1 MAAIH
6 HRRVPVNGVT
16 VHVAEAGKGAP
27 IVLLHGVPELWYSWR
42 HQIPALAEAGYRVLA
57 PDLRGCGGSDAPGEV
72 ASDSMVH
79 LIGDVVGLLDAV
91 GVRSAVLAGHDW
103 GAQVAWQCAKAHP
116 DRVSVVAALSVPYT
130 PRPAQPPSVLA
141 ERFSR
146 DAFSFVRYFQ
156 QPGLAE
162 AELERDPHRFFRLF
176 FYGLSGDAPP
186 ELVRTL
192 YLGKPRGAR
201 LLDGIPEP
209 PGPLPWLTE
218 ADLDYF
224 ATEYARAGFTGA
236 LNRYRN
242 LDRDW
247 AELASLDGVTVQQ
260 PVLFIGGAHDS
271 AVLFGDLEP
280 TRSLPQLDKLV
291 LLPGCGHW
299 VQQERAAEVTAELVA
314 FLARHPTNSN
324 SDPTVNAGELVTQ
337 RRDAS

>member
-1 MAAIH
+1 MTVAAIH
-6 HRRVPVNGVT
+6 HRRVSANGVML
-16 VHVAEAGKGAP
+16 HLAEAGKGAP

-42 HQIPALAEAGYRVLA
+42 HQLPALADAGYRVLA

-72 ASDSMVH
+72 ASYSMAR

-91 GVRSAVLAGHDW
+91 GERAAVLAGHDW
-103 GAQVAWQCAKAHP
+103 GAQLAWQCAKAHP
-116 DRVSVVAALSVPYT
+116 DRVSAVAALSVPYT
-130 PRPAQPPSVLA
+130 PRPPEPPSMLA

-146 DAFSFVRYFQ
+146 ETFSFVRYFQ

-162 AELERDPHRFFRLF
+162 AELESNPYRFFRLF

-186 ELVRTL
+186 EVVRTL
-192 YLGKPRGAR
+192 YLGKPRAAR

-209 PGPLPWLTE
+209 PGPLAWLSD

-224 ATEYARAGFTGA
+224 ATEYARTGFTGI

-247 AELASLDGVTVQQ
+247 AELAPLDDVTVGQ
-260 PVLFIGGAHDS
+260 PVLFIGGARDS
-271 AVLFGDLEP
+271 AVLFGDLGP
-280 TRSLPQLDKLV
+280 TRSLPNLDKLV

-299 VQQERAAEVTAELVA
+299 VQQERAFEVTAELVA
-314 FLARHPTNSN
+314 FLVRHP
-324 SDPTVNAGELVTQ
+324 Q
-337 RRDAS
+337 